1 MKDVLEGFN
10 GSIFAYGQ
18 TSSGKTHTLLGTR
31 EQPGVIILTVQE
43 LLTTM
48 ASQSSVKDYMMSVS
62 YVEVYNENL
71 VDLLDMSVDAGASKA
86 GSGGLRIFEDKTF
99 GPFVR
104 GITVAPISKP
114 EQVVDFLFSG
124 ERRRSYAF
132 TEMNSRSSR
141 SHTVFQIMVESRV
154 AIDGGGG
161 MEGKGGGGG
170 GGGGSSEDAGGGLV
184 RRSVLNIVDLAGSE
198 RAKKTGATTERLKES
213 GNINKSLMALTQV
226 IYKLS
231 ANGDAGHI
239 NFRDSK
245 LTRLLSNALGGNSR
259 TAAIACLCP
268 TSRHMDE
275 SLGTLQFA
283 MRAKRVINRASV
295 NTIAAE
301 DSSLGSL
308 DAKVNGR

>member
-154 AIDGGGG
+154 AIDGGR
-161 MEGKGGGGG
+161 EA
-170 GGGGSSEDAGGGLV
+170 DAPLRWLGD
-184 RRSVLNIVDLAGSE
+184 RACAAAAAEREALAAAPCVS
-198 RAKKTGATTERLKES
+198 
-213 GNINKSLMALTQV
+213 ALPP
-226 IYKLS
+226 
-231 ANGDAGHI
+231 A
-239 NFRDSK
+239 
-245 LTRLLSNALGGNSR
+245 
-259 TAAIACLCP
+259 
-268 TSRHMDE
+268 E
-275 SLGTLQFA
+275 QFA
-283 MRAKRVINRASV
+283 GWEALFEGV
-295 NTIAAE
+295 
-301 DSSLGSL
+301 
-308 DAKVNGR
+308 